1 MATTKKTTKVQT
13 PVDERETF
21 VSLRK
26 SFADNEQSTQ
36 EKLKVLYSLQATD
49 IDIDKLIQLRGEL
62 PEEVASLEKEV
73 ESLKAKY
80 SHVEELI
87 AGFNAA
93 AQHRREDH

>member
-73 ESLKAKY
+73 ESL
-80 SHVEELI
+80 
-87 AGFNAA
+87 
-93 AQHRREDH
+93 

>member
-73 ESLKAKY
+73 ESLKAHY
-80 SHVEELI
+80 SHVV
-87 AGFNAA
+87 
-93 AQHRREDH
+93 

>member
-73 ESLKAKY
+73 E
-80 SHVEELI
+80 
-87 AGFNAA
+87 
-93 AQHRREDH
+93 

>member
-49 IDIDKLIQLRGEL
+49 IDIDKLMQLRGEL
-62 PEEVASLEKEV
+62 PEEVASLE
-73 ESLKAKY
+73 
-80 SHVEELI
+80 
-87 AGFNAA
+87 
-93 AQHRREDH
+93 